1 MIHKDCFAYSEK
13 PKVRCTALKELNC
26 GGYAFYKPSVKKA
39 DKLETVLSAAAVSRH
54 EISDETKDE
63 IVELRRKGVKLQ
75 IIASKT
81 GVSMSYMQKILKDRL
96 TDEERQTLRRPKSA
110 RKN

>member
-26 GGYAFYKPSVKKA
+26 GGCVFYKPSEKE
-39 DKLETVLSAAAVSRH
+39 DKPKTVLSAAAVSRH
-54 EISDETKDE
+54 AISDETKDE
-63 IVELRRKGVKLQ
+63 IVELRKQGMKLYA
-75 IIASKT
+75 IASKT

-96 TDEERQTLRRPKSA
+96 TDEERQILRRPKSA
-110 RKN
+110 KKD

>member
-13 PKVRCTALKELNC
+13 PKVRCTALKKLNC
-26 GGYAFYKPSVKKA
+26 GGCVFYKPQKE
-39 DKLETVLSAAAVSRH
+39 DKPEKTLSAAAVARH

-63 IVELRRKGVKLQ
+63 IVELRKQGMKLYA
-75 IIASKT
+75 IASKT

-96 TDEERQTLRRPKSA
+96 TDEERQILRRPKSA
-110 RKN
+110 KKD